1 MGLKQEASGWPD
13 GCISQEERTEYL
25 EEFERNEG
33 IRLAPE
39 RIESNPG
46 LRMIAVFFFFLN
58 ISE

>member
-1 MGLKQEASGWPD
+1 VGLKQEASGWPD

-46 LRMIAVFFFFLN
+46 LRMIAVFFF
-58 ISE
+58 